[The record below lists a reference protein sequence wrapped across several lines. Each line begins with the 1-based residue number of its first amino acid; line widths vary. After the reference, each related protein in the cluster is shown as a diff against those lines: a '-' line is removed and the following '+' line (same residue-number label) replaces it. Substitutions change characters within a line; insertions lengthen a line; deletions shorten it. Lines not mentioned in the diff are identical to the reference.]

1 MLVLG
6 VESSCDETAL
16 ALVVDG
22 QKVLSSKIASQV
34 ALHAKFG
41 GVVPEVAAR
50 AHLQALPL
58 LWREMYEEAGIEPE
72 QIDAIAVTR
81 GPGLIGALLIGV
93 AFARGLALQLGK
105 PLIPVDHV
113 HAHLHGALLGI
124 PLGLNQEMN
133 IFPSIALVVSGGHT
147 HMYRM
152 TSKMTFSLIGHSLD
166 DACGECFDKVG
177 KILGLPFPGGPW
189 IEKFAVSGDRTKY
202 PMPKI
207 LGDAKNHL
215 FSYSGLK
222 THVLNL
228 WRKLEASGEASEQAK
243 SDISASFQEEA
254 LGQIIRKLASAYELY
269 PESKSMIIAGGVS
282 ANKKFRELM
291 THQFSLPVYF
301 PEMKYCGDN
310 AVMIAALGYW
320 ESLEK
325 DPQFFSEIK
334 PWDAYSRYGTGSEL

>member
-16 ALVVDG
+16 ALVKNGREIV
-22 QKVLSSKIASQV
+22 VSKIASQV
-34 ALHAKFG
+34 AIHAKFG

-50 AHLQALPL
+50 AHLEALPL
-58 LWREMYEEAGIEPE
+58 LWRQLIEEAAIEPHE
-72 QIDAIAVTR
+72 IDAIAVTR

-93 AFARGLALQLGK
+93 AFARGLASQLGK

-124 PLGLNQEMN
+124 NEDLSPKGSL
-133 IFPSIALVVSGGHT
+133 FPSIALVVSGGHT
-147 HMYRM
+147 HLYKMS
-152 TSKMTFSLIGHSLD
+152 SKMNFALIGHSID

-189 IEKFAVSGDRTKY
+189 IEKFAKAGNAAKY
-202 PMPKI
+202 TMPKM
-207 LGDAKNHL
+207 LGEVQNHL

-228 WRKLEASGEASEQAK
+228 WRKLETSGQANEQAMA
-243 SDISASFQEEA
+243 DIAAAFQEEA
-254 LGQIIRKLASAYELY
+254 LGQIARKLAGAYEMF
-269 PESKSMIIAGGVS
+269 PETKSVIIAGGVS
-282 ANKKFRELM
+282 ANRRFRELISEK
-291 THQFSLPVYF
+291 FSLPVFF
-301 PEMKYCGDN
+301 PELKFCGDN

-320 ESLEK
+320 EFIEK
-325 DPQFFSEIK
+325 DPQFFSESK
-334 PWDAYSRYGTGSEL
+334 NWDAYSRYGTGSEL